1 MEIQN
6 IDKLLKFAEQQQR
19 KKEYNKNYSKMR
31 YLQLKENE
39 DAYKEYLNSI
49 KSLNNER
56 SKTNFLK
63 IKKTMKRMKIIKR
76 SKTNADALT
85 AHNKRQKTSHYNMSC
100 NMLKYIIY

>member
-39 DAYKEYLNSI
+39 DAYKEYLNNI
-49 KSLNNER
+49 KPLNNER

-63 IKKTMKRMKIIKR
+63 IKENDEAYEDYKKKQNERR
-76 SKTNADALT
+76 RNRRAQ
-85 AHNKRQKTSHYNMSC
+85 QKTENKP
-100 NMLKYIIY
+100 L